1 MIYLLKKQLV
11 KYMLVSTTTFCLDL
25 VLFNFLIYGLSFDY
39 RLALLI
45 SFTWSILVNF
55 LLCDKFVFQR
65 TLPVQWAL
73 MRHYIAHSSSF
84 AIQMSLLMVF
94 VSFFHLSNLTVL
106 RMIIAS
112 CTFLLNFFIGKKITF
127 Y

>member
-1 MIYLLKKQLV
+1 MISLLKKQLV

-25 VLFNFLIYGLSFDY
+25 VLFNFLMYALLFDY

-45 SFTWSILVNF
+45 SFTWSIFINF
-55 LLCDKFVFQR
+55 LLCDKFVFHR
-65 TLPVQWAL
+65 TLPIKWAL

-84 AIQMSLLMVF
+84 TLQMSLLTVF
-94 VSFFHLSNLTVL
+94 VSFFHMSNLTLL
-106 RMIIAS
+106 RIAIAS